1 MTRLLHKLIA
11 ALHMHRIGVRLAFSY
26 GLLLILFIV
35 AAVLTSSQIHKLTKL
50 SERFARNDIP
60 RLLTVQA
67 ISLSTETASNALLM
81 LLTAPKQ
88 QRITEYQQVDER
100 NREIGRLISSL
111 ELVLKDPEQQQT
123 LQRLIERRTNYQK
136 AYIETVEVLEE
147 HGQEAAKDY
156 FILHIQPS
164 LSALLNESNALLQRE
179 RESVQKLQAEAQV
192 DLQQTSFAIAVISL
206 VAVFVAAILAW
217 LTTRSVVRPMAIL
230 EASALQIA
238 AGNYSFVVPKNKTEE
253 VERVGHAI
261 NTMASAIATRE
272 KEIEQLAYYDPITH
286 LPNRTLMLRD
296 FGTQMHINRGLLLMD
311 LARLKTVNETLGFD
325 TGDAIIKETANR
337 IASVLHALD
346 AKVAPFLVKF
356 SGGSFVI
363 LCAAKEKEAVEN
375 IRNHI
380 DQALAMPIRCTHYTV
395 DVSLVYG
402 MAIASKEPA
411 TLVTLLRNAEVALYA
426 AKRGGASSAWY
437 TDAQEASRLIHLSL
451 LSDLRLAVRESAL
464 QLWLQPKVR
473 LQDQAT
479 YGFEA
484 LVRWQHPERGFIS
497 PADFIPFAE
506 RTGYIGI
513 ITQWMLESAISML
526 ASWKNDHPSF
536 SIAVN
541 VSTVDLRD
549 PNFPQRVKQL
559 LEQFSVDPKLLKLE
573 ITESGIMEDP
583 ANAIKLLQSMRDTG
597 IGLSIDDF
605 GTGHSSLAYLQR
617 LPVDELKIDRSFVI
631 NINDHPATQ
640 RLVKT
645 IIEMGHGLGL
655 HVIAEGIETEAER
668 DTMRALGCD
677 AMQGYLASRP
687 LFGANLQN
695 WLNNLVR

>member
-1 MTRLLHKLIA
+1 MTRLLNKLIT

-35 AAVLTSSQIHKLTKL
+35 AAIITSVQIQKLTSL
-50 SERFARNDIP
+50 SERFASRDIP

-67 ISLSTETASNALLM
+67 ISLSTEAASNALLM

-88 QRITEYQQVDER
+88 QRINEYQQVDQR
-100 NREIGRLISSL
+100 NKEIDRLVSL
-111 ELVLKDPEQQQT
+111 LEMELRDPEQIET
-123 LQRLIERRTNYQK
+123 LRRLVERRTNYQK
-136 AYIETVEVLEE
+136 AYIETVDVLEE

-156 FILHIQPS
+156 YVLHIQPS
-164 LSALLNESNALLQRE
+164 LAALLTESNALLQRE
-179 RESVQKLQAEAQV
+179 RKSVQKLQIEVQA
-192 DLQQTSFAIAVISL
+192 DLEKTNFAIGMISL
-206 VAVFVAAILAW
+206 AAVFLAAILAW
-217 LTTRSVVRPMAIL
+217 LAIRSVTKPMTIL

-238 AGNYSFVVPKNKTEE
+238 AGNYTYVIPKNKMEE
-253 VERVGHAI
+253 VERVGQAI
-261 NTMASAIATRE
+261 NSMAAAIAARE
-272 KEIEQLAYYDPITH
+272 REIEQFAYYDPLTH

-296 FGTQMHINRGLLLMD
+296 FGTQSHFNRALLLMD
-311 LARLKTVNETLGFD
+311 IARLKIINESLGFD
-325 TGDAIIKETANR
+325 TGDAIIKETAQR
-337 IASVLHALD
+337 IVNILSGIDVSEGA
-346 AKVAPFLVKF
+346 FFVKF

-402 MAIASKEPA
+402 MAIACKEPA

-526 ASWKNDHPSF
+526 ASWKNDHPSL

-549 PNFPQRVKQL
+549 PNFPQRVKHL
-559 LEQFSVDPKLLKLE
+559 LEQFSVDPNLHKLE

-605 GTGHSSLAYLQR
+605 GTGHSSLSYLQR

-631 NINDHPATQ
+631 NINDQPATQ

-668 DTMRALGCD
+668 DTMRVLGCD

-687 LFGANLQN
+687 LFGASLQN
-695 WLNNLVR
+695 WLNILVR

>member
-1 MTRLLHKLIA
+1 MTRLLNKLIA
-11 ALHMHRIGVRLAFSY
+11 ALHIHRIGVRLALSY
-26 GLLLILFIV
+26 GVLLILFIIS
-35 AAVLTSSQIHKLTKL
+35 AVLTSGQIRKLTSL

-67 ISLSTETASNALLM
+67 ISLSTETASTALLM

-111 ELVLKDPEQQQT
+111 ELVLKDPEQLQT
-123 LQRLIERRTNYQK
+123 LQRLIERRTAYQK

-147 HGQEAAKDY
+147 TGQEAAKDY

-179 RESVQKLQAEAQV
+179 RESLQKLQAEAQA
-192 DLQQTSFAIAVISL
+192 DLEQTSFAIAVISL

-217 LTTRSVVRPMAIL
+217 LTTRSVARPMAIL
-230 EASALQIA
+230 ETSALQIA
-238 AGNYSFVVPKNKTEE
+238 AGNYGFVVPKNKTEE
-253 VERVGHAI
+253 VERVGQAI
-261 NTMASAIATRE
+261 NTMANAIATRE

-296 FGTQMHINRGLLLMD
+296 FGKQMHINRGLLLMD

-337 IASVLHALD
+337 IAGVLHALD
-346 AKVAPFLVKF
+346 TNAAPFFVKF

-363 LCAAKEKEAVEN
+363 LCAAREKDAVEN

-402 MAIASKEPA
+402 MAIACKEPA

-426 AKRGGASSAWY
+426 AKRTGASSAWY

-473 LQDQAT
+473 LQDQMT

-526 ASWKNDHPSF
+526 ASWKTDHPKL

-549 PNFPQRVKQL
+549 PNFPQRVKHL

-605 GTGHSSLAYLQR
+605 GTGHSSLSYLQR

-631 NINDHPATQ
+631 NINDQPATQ

-668 DTMRALGCD
+668 DTMRVLGCD

-687 LFGANLQN
+687 LFGASLQK
-695 WLNNLVR
+695 WLNNLAR

>member
-1 MTRLLHKLIA
+1 MTRLLNKLIA
-11 ALHMHRIGVRLAFSY
+11 ALHIHRIGVRLALSY
-26 GLLLILFIV
+26 GVLLILFIIS
-35 AAVLTSSQIHKLTKL
+35 AVLTSGQIRKLTSL

-111 ELVLKDPEQQQT
+111 ELVLKDPEQLQT
-123 LQRLIERRTNYQK
+123 LQRLIERRTAYQK

-147 HGQEAAKDY
+147 TGQEAAKDY

-179 RESVQKLQAEAQV
+179 RESVQKLQAEAQA
-192 DLQQTSFAIAVISL
+192 DLEQTSFAIAVISL

-217 LTTRSVVRPMAIL
+217 LTTRSVARPMAIL
-230 EASALQIA
+230 ETSALQIA
-238 AGNYSFVVPKNKTEE
+238 AGNYGFVVPKNKTEE
-253 VERVGHAI
+253 VERVGQAI

-296 FGTQMHINRGLLLMD
+296 FGKQMHINRGLLLMD

-337 IASVLHALD
+337 IADVLHALD
-346 AKVAPFLVKF
+346 TNVAPFFVKF

-363 LCAAKEKEAVEN
+363 LCAAREKDAVEY

-402 MAIASKEPA
+402 MAIACKEPA

-426 AKRGGASSAWY
+426 AKRTGATSAWY

-473 LQDQAT
+473 LQDQTT

-526 ASWKNDHPSF
+526 ASWKTDHPKL

-549 PNFPQRVKQL
+549 PNFPQRVKHL

-583 ANAIKLLQSMRDTG
+583 ANAIKLLHSIRDTG

-605 GTGHSSLAYLQR
+605 GTGHSSLSYLQR

-631 NINDHPATQ
+631 NINDQPATQ

-677 AMQGYLASRP
+677 AMQGYLSSRP

-695 WLNNLVR
+695 WLNNLAR

>member
-1 MTRLLHKLIA
+1 MTRLLNKLIT
-11 ALHMHRIGVRLAFSY
+11 ALHMHRIGVRLTFSY
-26 GLLLILFIV
+26 GLLLILFIL
-35 AAVLTSSQIHKLTKL
+35 AAVLTSGQIRKLTTL

-88 QRITEYQQVDER
+88 QRISEYQQVDER

-111 ELVLKDPEQQQT
+111 ELVLKDPEQLQT
-123 LQRLIERRTNYQK
+123 LQRLIDRRTNYQK

-147 HGQEAAKDY
+147 SGQEAAKDY
-156 FILHIQPS
+156 FVLHVQPS
-164 LSALLNESNALLQRE
+164 LSALLNESNALLERE
-179 RESVQKLQAEAQV
+179 RKSVQKLQAEVQA
-192 DLQQTSFAIAVISL
+192 DLEQTSLVLALISVVTVVL
-206 VAVFVAAILAW
+206 AAILAW
-217 LTTRSVVRPMAIL
+217 LTTRSVVEPLAIL

-238 AGNYSFVVPKNKTEE
+238 DGNYAYVVPKNKTEE
-253 VERVGHAI
+253 VERVGQAI

-296 FGTQMHINRGLLLMD
+296 FGTQTHINRGLLLMD

-337 IASVLHALD
+337 IAGVLHALD
-346 AKVAPFLVKF
+346 DKAMPFFVKF

-375 IRNHI
+375 IRDHI
-380 DQALAMPIRCTHYTV
+380 DQALAMPIRCTNYTV

-402 MAIASKEPA
+402 MAIACKEPA

-473 LQDQAT
+473 LQDQTT

-526 ASWKNDHPSF
+526 ASWKNDHPSL

-549 PNFPQRVKQL
+549 PNFPQRVKHL

-605 GTGHSSLAYLQR
+605 GTGHSSLSYLQR

-631 NINDHPATQ
+631 NINDQTATQ

-668 DTMRALGCD
+668 DTMRGLGCD

-687 LFGANLQN
+687 LFGASLQN
-695 WLNNLVR
+695 WLNNLAR

>member
-1 MTRLLHKLIA
+1 MTRLLNKLVA
-11 ALHMHRIGVRLAFSY
+11 ALHLHRIGVRLAFSY

-35 AAVLTSSQIHKLTKL
+35 AAVLTSGQIHKLTTL

-81 LLTAPKQ
+81 LLTAPKR

-111 ELVLKDPEQQQT
+111 ELVLKDTEQQQT

-179 RESVQKLQAEAQV
+179 RESVQKLQAEAQA

-217 LTTRSVVRPMAIL
+217 LTTRSIARPMAIL
-230 EASALQIA
+230 ETSALQIA
-238 AGNYSFVVPKNKTEE
+238 AGNYGFVVPKNKTEE
-253 VERVGHAI
+253 VERVGQAI

-286 LPNRTLMLRD
+286 LPNRTFMLRD
-296 FGTQMHINRGLLLMD
+296 FGTQMHINRGLLLLD
-311 LARLKTVNETLGFD
+311 LARLKTINETLGFD

-337 IASVLHALD
+337 IADVLNALD
-346 AKVAPFLVKF
+346 AKVAPFFVKF

-363 LCAAKEKEAVEN
+363 LCAAKGKDAVES

-426 AKRGGASSAWY
+426 AKRAGAPSAWY

-526 ASWKNDHPSF
+526 ASWKNDHPSL

-549 PNFPQRVKQL
+549 PNFSQRVKHL

-583 ANAIKLLQSMRDTG
+583 TNAIKLLQSMRDTG

-631 NINDHPATQ
+631 NINDQPATQ

-668 DTMRALGCD
+668 DTMRTLGCD